1 MASTTDPQ
9 REISRGERAAYKWKF
24 YKVTWGDTFIPH
36 IISFLGKVEKS
47 TEDSE
52 DQF

>member
-1 MASTTDPQ
+1 MAFTTDPQ

-36 IISFLGKVEKS
+36 IILLLGKVEKS
-47 TEDSE
+47 AEDNE
-52 DQF
+52 DQL